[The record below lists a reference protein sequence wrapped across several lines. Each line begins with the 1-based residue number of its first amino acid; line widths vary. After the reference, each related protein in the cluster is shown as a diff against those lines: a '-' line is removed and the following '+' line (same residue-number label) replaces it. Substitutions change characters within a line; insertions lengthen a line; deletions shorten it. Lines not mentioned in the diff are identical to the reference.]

1 MEVKNK
7 VIIITG
13 ASGGIG
19 LAAAKLLAQHEAH
32 VVLVARSSEKLQQ
45 LTKEIPNSF
54 AITADMRDEVAV
66 RDMISQVHSHYGR
79 IDALVNNAGQGMHV
93 SIENTNLEQLR
104 SIFELNVIGVLAAMQ
119 AVIPL
124 MRKQPEGGV
133 IINITSGLTKRIV
146 PTVGPYAATKYALNA
161 ITLTARMELEKDNI
175 RIGLVYPGM
184 TATDFFKN
192 TISREMTH
200 SDRMK
205 MMPMD
210 TAEAVAE
217 KILAALQTEE
227 AEVFVDSLKH
237 GMAK

>member
-1 MEVKNK
+1 MEIKNK
-7 VIIITG
+7 VIIVTG

-19 LAAAKLLAQHEAH
+19 LAAARLLAEHEAN
-32 VVLVARSSEKLQQ
+32 VVLVARSTEKLQK
-45 LTKEIPNSF
+45 LTEEIPNSF
-54 AITADMRDEVAV
+54 AITADMRDEAAV
-66 RDMISQVHSHYGR
+66 RQMISQAHSHYGR

-93 SIENTNLEQLR
+93 SIENTNADQFR

-124 MRKQPEGGV
+124 MRKQTEGGV
-133 IINITSGLTKRIV
+133 IVNITSGLTKRIV
-146 PTVGPYAATKYALNA
+146 PLVGPYAATKYALNA
-161 ITLTARMELEKDNI
+161 ITLTARMELAKDNI
-175 RIGLVYPGM
+175 RVGLVYPGM

-200 SDRMK
+200 SDRMR

-217 KILAALQTEE
+217 KIVEAIRTEE
-227 AEVFVDSLKH
+227 AEVLVESLKQ
-237 GMAK
+237 GMK

>member
-1 MEVKNK
+1 MEIKNK
-7 VIIITG
+7 VIIVTG

-19 LAAAKLLAQHEAH
+19 LAAARLLGKHEAK
-32 VVLVARSSEKLQQ
+32 VVLVARSTEKLQK
-45 LTKEIPNSF
+45 LSGEIPGSF
-54 AITADMRDEVAV
+54 PVTADMRDENQI
-66 RDMISQVHSHYGR
+66 RQMISQVYSHFGR

-93 SIENTNLEQLR
+93 SVENTNLDQFR

-124 MRKQPEGGV
+124 MKNQPEGG
-133 IINITSGLTKRIV
+133 IIVNITSGLTKRIV

-161 ITLTARMELEKDNI
+161 ITLTARMELAKDNI

-184 TATDFFKN
+184 TATDFFTN

-217 KILAALQTEE
+217 KIVEALVTEE
-227 AEVFVDSLKH
+227 AEVLVDSLKH
-237 GMAK
+237 GVK

>member
-1 MEVKNK
+1 MEIKNK
-7 VIIITG
+7 VIIVTG

-19 LAAAKLLAQHEAH
+19 LAAARLLSEHEAN
-32 VVLVARSSEKLQQ
+32 VVLVARSTEKLQK
-45 LTKEIPNSF
+45 LMEEIPNSY
-54 AITADMRDEVAV
+54 AITADMRDEAAV
-66 RDMISQVHSHYGR
+66 RQMISQAHSHFGR

-93 SIENTNLEQLR
+93 SVENTNPEQFR

-124 MRKQPEGGV
+124 MRNQPEGGV
-133 IINITSGLTKRIV
+133 IVNITSGLTKRIV
-146 PTVGPYAATKYALNA
+146 PLVGPYAATKYALNA
-161 ITLTARMELEKDNI
+161 ITLTARMELAKDNI
-175 RIGLVYPGM
+175 RVGLVYPGM

-200 SDRMK
+200 SDRMR

-217 KILAALQTEE
+217 KIVEAIKTEE
-227 AEVFVDSLKH
+227 AEVLVDSLKQ
-237 GMAK
+237 GMK